1 MLLCNKRMLYVV
13 VATKLNFN
21 VKAMLNIFYLRLK
34 DLCSNIHEKVLC
46 GFLPRIV
53 TLACHRIYV
62 VVATKHENKVVC
74 ENELSSMSIA
84 ECITHKLN
92 IVEA

>member
-1 MLLCNKRMLYVV
+1 MYYYLVSLIVL
-13 VATKLNFN
+13 VAKDGWDLN
-21 VKAMLNIFYLRLK
+21 
-34 DLCSNIHEKVLC
+34 LCSNLHENVLC

-53 TLACHRIYV
+53 TLACHKIYV

-92 IVEA
+92 IVAA